1 MIFIDTNVFMYAVG
15 RPHALRIPAREFFAD
30 SHRRR
35 VPLCTSAEVLQEL
48 AHAYLPVVRLG
59 TLDAALTLVQRAGV
73 QVWPLEEA
81 DVTLARQLHEQH
93 PELRARD
100 LCHLA
105 SCRRRGVGEIMTF
118 DRDLGAVGLTPAS
131 GSIG

>member
-15 RPHALRIPAREFFAD
+15 RAHPLPNPALEFFAD
-30 SHRRR
+30 SNRRR

-48 AHAYLPVVRLG
+48 AHAYLPVGRLG
-59 TLDAALTLVQRAGV
+59 TLDAALALVQRAGV

-93 PELRARD
+93 PELGARD

-105 SCRRRGVGEIMTF
+105 TCRRRGVGEIMTF
-118 DRDLGAVGLTPAS
+118 DRALGAVGLTSAS
-131 GSIG
+131 RGG

>member
-15 RPHALRIPAREFFAD
+15 RPHPLRNPAREFFAA
-30 SHRRR
+30 SLQRRI
-35 VPLCTSAEVLQEL
+35 PLCTSAEVLQEL
-48 AHAYLPVVRLG
+48 AHAYLPVGRLE
-59 TLDAALTLVQRAGV
+59 TLDAALALVQRAGV

-81 DVTLARQLHEQH
+81 DVTLSRQLHEQH
-93 PELRARD
+93 PELGARD

-118 DRDLGAVGLTPAS
+118 DRALGAVGLKPTS
-131 GSIG
+131 RGG